1 MCIGLPMQVVA
12 VESGAAWCEGMGE
25 RRRVD
30 MLLVGEQPVGSW
42 LLVFLDTAREVID
55 EQQARLTADALRAVN
70 LVMQGD
76 TSVEHLFADLIERGP
91 ELPAFLQPAADPS
104 TDDQPDLT

>member
-1 MCIGLPMQVVA
+1 MCIGVPMQVVA
-12 VESGAAWCEGMGE
+12 VEPGAAWCEGMGE

-55 EQQARLTADALRAVN
+55 EEQARRTADALQAVQ
-70 LVMQGD
+70 LAMQGEAR
-76 TSVEHLFADLIERGP
+76 VEHLFADLIEREP
-91 ELPAFLQPAADPS
+91 ELPAFLQPADEPSADA
-104 TDDQPDLT
+104 